1 MTTTE
6 VNPTL
11 CSSVPCESVLA
22 GEEPDMRMGDTCLL
36 CLCRECERCGM
47 LIDID
52 EENQIKHLSASG
64 GSWVNGYIDIC
75 DACLQDSDIL
85 YDDEQEADRRLAIA
99 DLLI

>member
-22 GEEPDMRMGDTCLL
+22 GEEPDMRFGDTCLL

-47 LIDID
+47 FIDID
-52 EENQIKHLSASG
+52 EENQIKAGKHIEA
-64 GSWVNGYIDIC
+64 GYADVC